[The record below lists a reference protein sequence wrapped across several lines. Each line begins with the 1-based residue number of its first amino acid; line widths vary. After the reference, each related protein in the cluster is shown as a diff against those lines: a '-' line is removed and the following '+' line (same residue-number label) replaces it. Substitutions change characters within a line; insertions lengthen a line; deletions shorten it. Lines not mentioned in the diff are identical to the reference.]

1 MENWKT
7 FWTVF
12 CGIGAVSFALLIIV
26 VVPLGGIELKQFF
39 RSLSG
44 EKNPGTQD

>member
-1 MENWKT
+1 MEMWKT
-7 FWTVF
+7 IWAVF

-26 VVPLGGIELKQFF
+26 VVPMGAVELKQFF

-44 EKNPGTQD
+44 EKDPET